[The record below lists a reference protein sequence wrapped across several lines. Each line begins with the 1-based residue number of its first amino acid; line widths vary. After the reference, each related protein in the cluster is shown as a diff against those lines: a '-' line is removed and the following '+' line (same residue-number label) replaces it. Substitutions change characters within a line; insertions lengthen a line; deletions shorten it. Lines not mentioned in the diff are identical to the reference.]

1 MLKAVIFDMDGVIV
15 DSEPI
20 YHEVEMQLFHELG
33 MDVSDELRY
42 SYVGTKIDD
51 MWSELKKKYLLKQTV
66 EDLIKLEAERYRKY
80 IASPDILKPIPG
92 VIELLKELFGRN
104 ISIALASSSFLKD
117 IETILGLLDIREYF
131 SVVVGGDE
139 VKRGKPYP
147 DIFECAVKKLDVS
160 PAGCIVIEDSSHGIN
175 AAKAAGIK
183 CIGYKNKSSGNQDL
197 SSADLIIESI
207 EDIDYETL
215 RQLCEE
221 VA

>member
-1 MLKAVIFDMDGVIV
+1 MLKAVIFDMDGVLI

-33 MDVSDELRY
+33 MNVTDELRY
-42 SYVGTKIDD
+42 SYVGTKTYD
-51 MWSELKKKYLLKQTV
+51 MWTELKKKYLLKQTV
-66 EDLIKLEAERYRKY
+66 EELVELEAERYRKF
-80 IASPDILKPIPG
+80 ITSPDILKPIPG
-92 VIELLKELFGRN
+92 VIELLKELFEQN
-104 ISIALASSSFLKD
+104 IIIALASSSFLKD
-117 IETILGLLDIREYF
+117 IEVILELLDIGDHF
-131 SVVVGGDE
+131 SVIVGGDK
-139 VKRGKPYP
+139 VKRGKPHP
-147 DIFECAVKKLDVS
+147 DIFECTVKKLGVS

-197 SSADLIIESI
+197 SSADLIVESI
-207 EDIDYETL
+207 GDIDYETL

>member
-1 MLKAVIFDMDGVIV
+1 MLKAVMFDMDGVIV

-20 YHEVEMQLFHELG
+20 YYEVEMQIYHELG
-33 MDVSDELRY
+33 MDVPDELRY
-42 SYVGTKIDD
+42 SYVGTKTED
-51 MWSELKKKYLLKQTV
+51 MWSELKEKYLLKQPV
-66 EDLIKLEAERYRKY
+66 EELVKLEAERYRNY
-80 IASPDILKPIPG
+80 ITSSDVLKPVPG
-92 VIELLKELFGRN
+92 AIELLQELFEHN

-117 IETILGLLDIREYF
+117 IEMILGLLDIRKYF

-139 VKRGKPYP
+139 VKKGKPEP
-147 DIFECAVKKLDVS
+147 DIFEYAVKKLGVS
-160 PAGCIVIEDSSHGIN
+160 PENCIVIEDSSNGTK

-183 CIGYKNKSSGNQDL
+183 CIGYKNKNSGSQDL
-197 SSADLIIESI
+197 SSADLIIESM